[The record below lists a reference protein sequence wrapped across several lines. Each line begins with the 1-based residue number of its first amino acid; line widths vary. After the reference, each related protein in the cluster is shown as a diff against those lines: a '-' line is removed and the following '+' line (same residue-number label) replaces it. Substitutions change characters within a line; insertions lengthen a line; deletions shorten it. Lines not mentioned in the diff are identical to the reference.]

1 MSCDGGL
8 HRNQVLMW
16 RVSAIFSRFKP
27 RSLVYFERFFSTEV
41 RKGKK
46 SRRTD
51 RPGMHCLNLVGIRCI
66 SRTFCVV
73 LSRASV
79 SVGSGA
85 SYGKI
90 MMTRRGSVHQF

>member
-1 MSCDGGL
+1 
-8 HRNQVLMW
+8 V
-16 RVSAIFSRFKP
+16 F
-27 RSLVYFERFFSTEV
+27 
-41 RKGKK
+41 
-46 SRRTD
+46 D

-66 SRTFCVV
+66 SRTFCVI